1 MLSEDLAFVSGSE
14 TNTLAERIPI
24 SGAFREGRRRDKDTW
39 QYALDNEPDLFAGRG
54 FTAHEYLPWFK
65 LINMNGRLYDPLTG
79 RFLSPDENVQ
89 MPDFTQ
95 NFNRYSYAL
104 NNPLKYTD
112 PDGEFIHLI
121 IGAAIGGFFNWIT
134 HGAKFTAEGLKYFGI
149 GAAAG
154 ALGAGIG
161 SGISAA
167 MAGQSFGAGFMMT
180 NASLE
185 MTTGFT
191 AGAISG
197 AGGGFTGGFVTEF
210 SNSLL
215 MEGQSF
221 VSSITDAWGTGWKSA
236 VGGAIV
242 GGVLGGTDANSHNRD
257 FWTGQPKG
265 IEKIKIRLYDNGVAD
280 VCDNNK
286 FNKEILETN
295 IDINNNTNPLIKIE
309 PGDFGENIVTINAP
323 KGIKSYTAYLGPD
336 SGGLM
341 NNSII
346 ESGKAIQFTTYRTN
360 FMVRI
365 LGTRKLYMSINKGWR
380 LNYLFGVR
388 RLYP

>member
-1 MLSEDLAFVSGSE
+1 M
-14 TNTLAERIPI
+14 
-24 SGAFREGRRRDKDTW
+24 
-39 QYALDNEPDLFAGRG
+39 
-54 FTAHEYLPWFK
+54 
-65 LINMNGRLYDPLTG
+65 
-79 RFLSPDENVQ
+79 
-89 MPDFTQ
+89 
-95 NFNRYSYAL
+95 
-104 NNPLKYTD
+104 
-112 PDGEFIHLI
+112 
-121 IGAAIGGFFNWIT
+121 
-134 HGAKFTAEGLKYFGI
+134 
-149 GAAAG
+149 
-154 ALGAGIG
+154 GAGIG